1 MNSAQ
6 TPSRT
11 AIAYLRVS
19 TTEQGDSGLGLE
31 AQEAAVQAWAE
42 RSGVRIIQTVT
53 EIQSGKNLRQRPLLQ
68 AALADMAAGKADT
81 LVASHVSR
89 LARSV
94 ADLSNMLEA
103 AAKQGF
109 ALAAIDTGLD
119 TATPAGRMVI
129 QMLAAAAEYER
140 AMTADRTKKALAAA
154 AARGVQLGRP
164 VIADQVATDIL
175 RRLRASG
182 LSLVQVAN
190 EMNSTGF
197 TTPTGKA
204 WAANNVGRLLART
217 GGDPLAA
224 VSKGGRPRKAA

>member
-1 MNSAQ
+1 MNSTQ

-31 AQEAAVQAWAE
+31 AQAAAVQAWAE

-53 EIQSGKNLRQRPLLQ
+53 EIQSGKNLRQRPLMQ

-190 EMNSTGF
+190 EMNSAGF
-197 TTPTGKA
+197 TTPTGLT
-204 WAANNVGRLLART
+204 WAASNVGRLLTRT
-217 GGDPLAA
+217 GGDPLAGI
-224 VSKGGRPRKAA
+224 SKRGRPRKAA